1 MYFIKLF
8 THRYEFRRF
17 FLVGW
22 CALELQNR
30 MEFHIEFYLKYICI
44 EMENASEKKSSDDNN
59 TMISTQKKEEDTA
72 FE

>member
-1 MYFIKLF
+1 MNFVG
-8 THRYEFRRF
+8 F

-59 TMISTQKKEEDTA
+59 NDINTEKGRRHSL
-72 FE
+72 

>member
-1 MYFIKLF
+1 MNFVG
-8 THRYEFRRF
+8 F

-44 EMENASEKKSSDDNN
+44 EMENASEKKVATTT